1 MLAILINEIETK
13 GGVLDCLKLGFQQK
27 MIHESAWKEIK
38 DIEENNLLVVGVN
51 CNIEEEEELHMGMK
65 IDSDNEKRQISKL
78 EQFRQTRDEEVIS
91 KSLEKLRDT
100 CKGDENI
107 MPPLI
112 EALKLGATVGEVN
125 GIMREVFGTW
135 VSPSGV

>member
-1 MLAILINEIETK
+1 
-13 GGVLDCLKLGFQQK
+13 
-27 MIHESAWKEIK
+27 
-38 DIEENNLLVVGVN
+38 
-51 CNIEEEEELHMGMK
+51 MGMK

-100 CKGDENI
+100 CKGDGNI

>member
-1 MLAILINEIETK
+1 
-13 GGVLDCLKLGFQQK
+13 

-38 DIEENNLLVVGVN
+38 DIEENKLLVVGVN
-51 CNIEEEEELHMGMK
+51 CNIEEDEALNLGMK
-65 IDSDNEKRQISKL
+65 IDSGNEKRQISKL
-78 EQFRQTRDEEVIS
+78 EQFRQGRDKEIIS
-91 KSLEKLRDT
+91 ESLGKLRDT
-100 CKGDENI
+100 CKGEENI

-125 GIMREVFGTW
+125 GIMREEFGTW